1 MERFAVIRVQSVED
15 IIKKELDAMYA
26 IILKGGGRKCF
37 EEKQKASK
45 GIGER
50 NMKWRE
56 EMGKKGKEHGGSDEF

>member
-26 IILKGGGRKCF
+26 IILKGEGRKCF
-37 EEKQKASK
+37 EEKQKPSK

-50 NMKWRE
+50 NMK
-56 EMGKKGKEHGGSDEF
+56 